1 MRTTRREF
9 LGTAAAAGAALAF
22 GAPARAQDENKQ
34 KGMKVLVLGGT
45 GFLGPII
52 VENLVAHGHTVTLF
66 NRGLRNPHLFPDLEK
81 LRGDREKGEV
91 EPLKGRAWD
100 YAIDTPP
107 WKPRW
112 VTQALDVLKDSVR
125 HYTFISSISV
135 FAENS
140 KPGMDESAPVAKT
153 DDPKE
158 ESKNYGPLKAL
169 CEEAAEKGMPG
180 KALVIRPGLI
190 VGPNDP
196 TDRFTYW
203 PVRVERGGEVL
214 APGTPEDPVQIIDVR
229 DLGEWVVK
237 AVEDRRVGVY
247 NATGPEKPL
256 GMGGILETCKKVSK
270 SDARFIWA
278 DSDFLEEQKVAAWSD
293 MPSWVPPKGDMAG
306 FARVNCSKAIE
317 HGLKFRPLED
327 TVRATLDWWH
337 TLPEERRK
345 KTKAG
350 ISAEREAKVL
360 AAWHERAAAKK

>member
-22 GAPARAQDENKQ
+22 GARARAQDGPKP

-52 VENLVAHGHTVTLF
+52 VQNLVDHGHTVTLF
-66 NRGLRNPHLFPDLEK
+66 NRGKTNPQLFPDLEK
-81 LRGDREKGEV
+81 LRGDREKGE
-91 EPLKGRAWD
+91 LDAIRGRAWD
-100 YAIDTPP
+100 VAIDTPP

-112 VTQALDVLKDSVR
+112 VIGALDVLKDSLR

-135 FAENS
+135 FGEAS
-140 KPGMDESAPVAKT
+140 KPGLDESAPVAKT

-158 ESKNYGPLKAL
+158 IIQNYGALKAL

-190 VGPNDP
+190 VGPGDHS
-196 TDRFTYW
+196 DRFTYW

-229 DLGEWVVK
+229 DLGEWVVR
-237 AVEDRRVGVY
+237 AVEKKLTGIY
-247 NATGPEKPL
+247 NATGPEKPH
-256 GMGGILETCKKVSK
+256 GMGFILDTCKKVTG
-270 SDARFIWA
+270 SDAKFIWA
-278 DSDFLEEQKVAAWSD
+278 DVDFLAEQKVSAWSD
-293 MPSWVPPKGDMAG
+293 MPAWVSPKSDDAG
-306 FARVNCSKAIE
+306 IGRVSVAKAVQD
-317 HGLKFRPLED
+317 GLKFRPLED

-337 TLPEERRK
+337 KLPEERRK
-345 KTKAG
+345 KLKAG
-350 ISAEREAKVL
+350 ISPEREAKVL
-360 AAWHERAAAKK
+360 ATWHERQAAKK